1 MKNNMSGRALLA
13 AASVLAPITAFAH
26 DLSVRYGAYLGAA
39 IHPLTELDHLLA
51 LLAVGLL
58 AGQQGAPATW
68 RAVAALIV
76 GLLFG
81 VALATVP
88 TLVPIER
95 SLLTVFN
102 LASFFVLGA
111 LVAAALRLPSWLVV
125 ALAAIVGASHGL
137 ENGLDLGDALSVFS
151 GLGVITAGLIAATPV
166 AALAANL
173 RAGWQRIAVRVGGSW
188 IAAIG
193 LIVLGLRFRS

>member
-1 MKNNMSGRALLA
+1 MRKTLSGRRQLV
-13 AASVLAPITAFAH
+13 AASMLAPTTAFAH

-39 IHPLTELDHLLA
+39 VHPLTELDHLLA

-58 AGQQGAPATW
+58 AGQQGSPATW
-68 RAVAALIV
+68 RALAALII

-88 TLVPIER
+88 SLVPIEP

-166 AALAANL
+166 AALAAST
-173 RAGWQRIAVRVGGSW
+173 RRGWQRVAVRVAGSW